1 MFIFMCLF
9 FRIIF
14 RNRIDESKSWH
25 NFKAVIHVDKL
36 FYIKIITSL
45 YCHTQ
50 YVRMHFSHP
59 KCRLLFLIFASLC
72 VLQFIILPFFFSYS
86 KNKRYRLFLF
96 FVCPLILVE
105 MVWLNSSVS
114 FYHHRS
120 GWVIVLNSV
129 LGKVGIN
136 A

>member
-1 MFIFMCLF
+1 MCLF

-50 YVRMHFSHP
+50 YVRMHFSHA
-59 KCRLLFLIFASLC
+59 KCRLFLIFASLC
-72 VLQFIILPFFFSYS
+72 VLQFIIIPFFF
-86 KNKRYRLFLF
+86 F
-96 FVCPLILVE
+96 
-105 MVWLNSSVS
+105 
-114 FYHHRS
+114 
-120 GWVIVLNSV
+120 
-129 LGKVGIN
+129 
-136 A
+136 